1 MNKRA
6 LVHLELPADPKYILP
21 LRLFLAGIAV
31 RMNFS
36 VDAIEDIK
44 MAVSEVCTILLD
56 DSCGGTFACEV
67 DEQENLTFA
76 IRVVGGKP
84 GDGDDGISKII
95 LEAIADACKFEMED
109 DRCVGIQ
116 VEFAL

>member
-1 MNKRA
+1 MSKKA

-36 VDAIEDIK
+36 VDVIEDIK

-56 DSCGGTFACEV
+56 DSSGGVFKCEV
-67 DEQENLTFA
+67 DEKENLTFN
-76 IRVVGGKP
+76 IRVVGGKK

-95 LEAIADACKFEMED
+95 LEAITNSCKFEMEN
-109 DRCVGIQ
+109 DRCIGIQ